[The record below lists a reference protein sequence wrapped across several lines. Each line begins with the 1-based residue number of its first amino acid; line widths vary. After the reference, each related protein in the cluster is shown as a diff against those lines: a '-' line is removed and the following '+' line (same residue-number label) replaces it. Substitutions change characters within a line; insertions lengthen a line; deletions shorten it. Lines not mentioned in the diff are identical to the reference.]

1 MAESGNPFSGI
12 PLFAKLPVTALAELA
27 ANSQT
32 RAYPAGQVLWT
43 EGDPGTSLLV
53 LESGQVRVT
62 RFAGSGQEVVL
73 AVLAAP
79 AALGEMALIDGEP
92 RSATVIAQRPVTV
105 RVVPRQVFLGLLREP
120 AAVQAVLK
128 SLAGMIRSSN
138 ERYADAIGL
147 DVPGRLAKWLL
158 ARADGETGEVR
169 LGRTQAELAAE
180 LGATRESLNRALRR
194 FAELGLLHL
203 DSDTLNVLDPAGLR
217 SHAG

>member
-1 MAESGNPFSGI
+1 MAASGNPFAGI
-12 PLFAKLPVTALAELA
+12 ALFARLPETALAELA
-27 ANSQT
+27 TNSQIRT
-32 RAYPAGQVLWT
+32 YPAGQVLWT

-53 LESGQVRVT
+53 LESGQLRVT

-73 AVLAAP
+73 AVLDAP
-79 AALGEMALIDGEP
+79 AALGEMSLLDGEP

-105 RVVPRQVFLGLLREP
+105 RVVPRQAFLGLLREP
-120 AAVQAVLK
+120 AAVQAVLR
-128 SLAGMIRSSN
+128 SLAGMIRASN

-158 ARADGETGEVR
+158 ARAGEGSAEVR

-194 FAELGLLHL
+194 FSDLGLLEIDGDRVTIL
-203 DSDTLNVLDPAGLR
+203 DAAGLR
-217 SHAG
+217 DYAG